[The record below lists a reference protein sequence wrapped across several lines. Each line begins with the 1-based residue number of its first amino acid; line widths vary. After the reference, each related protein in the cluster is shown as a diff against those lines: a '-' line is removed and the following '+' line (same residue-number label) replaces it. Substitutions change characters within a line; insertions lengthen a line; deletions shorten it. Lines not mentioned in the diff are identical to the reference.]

1 MIIGLITLDC
11 VSSKNEETATNLT
24 KKQTTLAFVIN
35 LNKIKKKVLNKK
47 IFLIHLKQMPSLIKN
62 KYNNK
67 TIYLC

>member
-47 IFLIHLKQMPSLIKN
+47 IF
-62 KYNNK
+62 YDRV
-67 TIYLC
+67 CVRG

>member
-11 VSSKNEETATNLT
+11 VSSKNEETATNPT

-47 IFLIHLKQMPSLIKN
+47 IFLIHLKRMPSLIKN
-62 KYNNK
+62 KCNDK
-67 TIYLC
+67 TIFFC